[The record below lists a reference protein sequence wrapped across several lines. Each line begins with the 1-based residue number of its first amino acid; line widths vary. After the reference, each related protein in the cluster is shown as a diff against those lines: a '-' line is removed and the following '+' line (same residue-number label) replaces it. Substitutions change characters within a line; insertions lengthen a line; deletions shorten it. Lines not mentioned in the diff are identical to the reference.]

1 MWSLVG
7 VPLGLLESGDT
18 LSFSLSFM
26 MLTVLKSTRSGVLLT
41 ERFSFWICLRIQV
54 STSGQNTSWSD
65 PLPFSVCQIRRY
77 SIHLTLSGMLIL
89 ITWQVLCRF
98 SGVYLLVFTLQLKS
112 KSMSRHFQDRANNP
126 LLIPSPRFSVC

>member
-18 LSFSLSFM
+18 LSFSLFFM
-26 MLTVLKSTRSGVLLT
+26 MLTVLKNTGSGVLLT

-65 PLPFSVCQIRRY
+65 PLPFSVCQIWRY
-77 SIHLTLSGMLIL
+77 SIHLTLSVMLIL
-89 ITWQVLCRF
+89 ITWQGAVQILRC
-98 SGVYLLVFTLQLKS
+98 VFTGFHLTTNEQVCE
-112 KSMSRHFQDRANNP
+112 QT
-126 LLIPSPRFSVC
+126 LLRPCK